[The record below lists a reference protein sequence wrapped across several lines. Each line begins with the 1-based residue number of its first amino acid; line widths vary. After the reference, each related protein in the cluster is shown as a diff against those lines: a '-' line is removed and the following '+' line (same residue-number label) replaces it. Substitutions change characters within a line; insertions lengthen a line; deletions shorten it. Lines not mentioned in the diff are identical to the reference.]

1 VEKKEARR
9 PGSCE
14 MEDEAGRVFGVVEL
28 VDEEEEEEV
37 VLLS

>member
-1 VEKKEARR
+1 
-9 PGSCE
+9 

-28 VDEEEEEEV
+28 VDEEEEEKFEEV